1 MIVVEVKDNEGLDRA
16 LKRFKKKVERVG
28 VLKQARH
35 RMAYTK
41 PTVSRKTQKLKAMH
55 KYRVLHGNNG

>member
-1 MIVVEVKDNEGLDRA
+1 MIVVDVKENEAIDRA

-28 VLKQARH
+28 ILKEARQ

-41 PTVSRKTQKLKAMH
+41 PTVRRKANKLRAMY
-55 KYRVLHGNNG
+55 KYRMLYGHNG

>member
-1 MIVVEVKDNEGLDRA
+1 MILVEVKDNEGLDRA

-28 VLKQARH
+28 VLKQARQ

-41 PTVSRKTQKLKAMH
+41 PTVSRKAQKLKAMY
-55 KYRVLHGNNG
+55 KYRMLHGNNG

>member
-1 MIVVEVKDNEGLDRA
+1 MIVVEIKENEVIDRA

-28 VLKQARH
+28 ILKEARK

-41 PTVSRKTQKLKAMH
+41 PTVSRKAKKLKAIY
-55 KYRVLHGNNG
+55 KYRILHGNNG

>member
-1 MIVVEVKDNEGLDRA
+1 MIVVEVKDNEGVDRA

-28 VLKQARH
+28 VLKEARQ

-41 PTVSRKTQKLKAMH
+41 PTVSRKAKKLKAMH
-55 KYRVLHGNNG
+55 KYRMLYGNNG

>member
-1 MIVVEVKDNEGLDRA
+1 MIVVEIKENEAIDRA

-28 VLKQARH
+28 VLKEARQ

-41 PTVSRKTQKLKAMH
+41 PTVSRKAK
-55 KYRVLHGNNG
+55 N

>member
-1 MIVVEVKDNEGLDRA
+1 MIVVEVKDNEGVDKA

-28 VLKQARH
+28 ILKEARQ

-41 PTVSRKTQKLKAMH
+41 PTVSRKAKKLKAMH
-55 KYRVLHGNNG
+55 KYRILGNNG

>member
-1 MIVVEVKDNEGLDRA
+1 MIVVEVKDNEGVDRA

-28 VLKQARH
+28 ILKEARK

-41 PTVSRKTQKLKAMH
+41 PTVRRKAEKLKGRYKH
-55 KYRVLHGNNG
+55 QILYGNNG

>member
-1 MIVVEVKDNEGLDRA
+1 MIVVEIKDNEGVDRA

-28 VLKQARH
+28 ILKEARK

-41 PTVSRKTQKLKAMH
+41 PTVRRKVQKLKAMY
-55 KYRVLHGNNG
+55 KYRMLYGNNG

>member
-1 MIVVEVKDNEGLDRA
+1 MIVVDVKENEAIDRA

-28 VLKQARH
+28 ILKEARQ

-41 PTVSRKTQKLKAMH
+41 PTVRRKAKKLKAMY
-55 KYRVLHGNNG
+55 KYRMLYGHNG

>member
-1 MIVVEVKDNEGLDRA
+1 MIFVEIKENEAIDRA

-28 VLKQARH
+28 ILKEARK

-41 PTVSRKTQKLKAMH
+41 PTVRRKTEKLKGMH
-55 KYRVLHGNNG
+55 KYRILYGNNG